1 MIGFILSPM
10 GRYIGGALLI
20 LAIIGSVYLKGRNAG
35 EHNAIESINAT
46 NALAKKD
53 ALEAADNVHD
63 CYARG
68 GVWKLKSRE
77 CIRP

>member
-1 MIGFILSPM
+1 MINRYTIGAAFIIVIL
-10 GRYIGGALLI
+10 GG
-20 LAIIGSVYLKGRNAG
+20 VYLKGRNAG

-77 CIRP
+77 CVRP